1 VEGGAAT
8 CETFVEAEGEVI
20 TLMSRDKLGRF
31 KQSKEFEELMQ
42 QVGGYEVNARL
53 RFKGG
58 KKRGGSRIE
67 LKIHEPEATIPA
79 PQSGRY
85 PPAMYMAYASCIE
98 LVLVFYF

>member
-1 VEGGAAT
+1 
-8 CETFVEAEGEVI
+8 
-20 TLMSRDKLGRF
+20 MSRDKLGRF

-79 PQSGRY
+79 PQSGRGSVVS
-85 PPAMYMAYASCIE
+85 PSGSSKESKGIR
-98 LVLVFYF
+98 